1 MSVSHILICNVLL
14 ILSGISAWAA
24 PAILTGADQPGLYLP
39 MLQGRRVALVVNQT
53 SVISR
58 TDGTQCPLPD
68 SLLAAGVDIRSI
80 MAPEHGY
87 KGLADA
93 GLKVADTVDGTS
105 GIMIYS
111 LYGKNKKPRAEWLK
125 EVDVVVFDL
134 QDVGARFYTYLSTL
148 YYVLQACGEQRV
160 EVVLLDR
167 PNPNDTIDGPVRDA
181 AHASFVGIVPIPL
194 MHGCTLGELA
204 QMMIG
209 EQWIGAAAPSL
220 TIVRCKGWNH
230 GQPYELPVAPSPN
243 LPNGKA
249 IALYPSLCL
258 FEGTEISVGRG
269 TEFPF
274 QVFGHPSLSGDFSF
288 TPQPTISNSRPLQQG
303 KCCRGRDLRNDIIR
317 GFRLCYLMEAASQL
331 GDGWISRPDFFD
343 LLAGT
348 DQLRKQISA
357 SMDENEI
364 RSTWQADL
372 DHYRRI
378 RKKYLLYNPIKSGS
392 R

>member
-1 MSVSHILICNVLL
+1 MSAFRILICNVLL
-14 ILSGISAWAA
+14 ILSGFSVWAA

-53 SVISR
+53 SVISCS
-58 TDGTQCPLPD
+58 DGSLCPLPD

-93 GLKVADTVDGTS
+93 GQKVADMVDGTS
-105 GIMIYS
+105 GIPVYS

-181 AHASFVGIVPIPL
+181 AHASFVSIVPIPL

-209 EQWIGAAAPSL
+209 EQWIGSVAPSL
-220 TIVRCKGWNH
+220 TIVRCKGWSH
-230 GQPYELPVAPSPN
+230 GQSYELPVAPSPN

-274 QVFGHPSLSGDFSF
+274 QVFGHPALAGDFSF
-288 TPQPTISNSRPLQQG
+288 TPQPTASNSQPLQQG
-303 KCCRGRDLRNDIIR
+303 KCCRGRDLRHDSIR
-317 GFRLCYLMEAASQL
+317 GFRLCYLMEAARQL
-331 GDGWISRPDFFD
+331 GEGWVSRPDFFD
-343 LLAGT
+343 LLAGN
-348 DQLRKQISA
+348 DRLRKQIA
-357 SMDENEI
+357 AGMDENEI
-364 RSTWQADL
+364 RATWQTDL
-372 DHYRRI
+372 DRYRRI
-378 RKKYLLYNPIKSGS
+378 RKKYLLYNPIK
-392 R
+392 